1 MRSRAVPH
9 GNHLSLLVCVTLLPG
24 PEQQGTLIPRT
35 DGEGDSRPPDR
46 QGQRRGGVG
55 GRTLSLALFLHVDT
69 VWTDAFLSSAAL
81 SLHPEL
87 SRAPHQGALTP
98 LP

>member
-1 MRSRAVPH
+1 MS
-9 GNHLSLLVCVTLLPG
+9 CK
-24 PEQQGTLIPRT
+24 
-35 DGEGDSRPPDR
+35 
-46 QGQRRGGVG
+46 GQRRGWVG

-87 SRAPHQGALTP
+87 SRAPHQGALMP